1 MNKRVQRSAITFI
14 LSIVAMIAMVL
25 LGGKTTAQEAG
36 GSELSLDNLT
46 VTSFKI
52 IDVKNGNR
60 EIDYRTSDNAQFSE
74 YNSDPT
80 KFSNA
85 LNEGQKTLLY
95 KLNLAVT
102 YNGQEPLKEGD
113 TLTIPANLGNGM
125 ASFASLTLT
134 DADGHVLGTWEYTA
148 GNVIVH
154 FSGDYIKNNRVT
166 RFNASFETGDSVFNL
181 SGAGK
186 TFTRGERRI
195 QYGQVGKNKLIVA
208 REKQY
213 IQAERINNSTT
224 NIQKFASADSDNR
237 LTWLFS
243 IKGDYFIKPDNSY
256 YYNPHLIENEGEYS
270 PRTLTEIYLEDT
282 FEGVTKAPYLY
293 EARVWI
299 SGTNDE
305 GNVIS
310 GDFLAVFPI
319 NLLTEVK
326 QGSLTREEMKAA
338 LQKGQYVIYNN
349 QDGTYTFMMKWW
361 NMNDETGPTY
371 DDLPQIKAAG
381 GVGSFL
387 KSAQSSVF
395 GSISD
400 ETVLKLNRAFKGKAI
415 QNVYVNLKGEYA
427 TALERKEIPN
437 TLKFE
442 TAQTGKNEYKTKGV
456 LTPSSGVA
464 DAPTDPLSIK
474 LLKTDVKTG
483 NALSEGFKFELQT
496 SDDNGTTWKAV
507 DVTANM
513 VVSGTL
519 NGDNTLTPNESGTV
533 EVNSLAGGKKYR
545 FFEKA
550 HADGYIDVTEDNANP
565 NTDKTP
571 TAANSRVVEVN
582 AQGSGKVVV
591 MYNEQ
596 KPETVSVEGTK
607 TWDDADNQ
615 DGKRPAQITVNLLKN
630 GQKVDSKTVTEA
642 DGWKWTFDN
651 LDKYENDAEIT
662 YTVEEETVEG
672 YTATVNGYNITNT
685 HTPGKTNVQVTKKWD
700 DADNQD
706 GKRPSSVTFE
716 LYADG
721 QKTDKTLVL
730 SEGNNWT
737 GSFADLDEYKA
748 GKQIEYTVKELEV
761 KNGYVASIL
770 GSIKNGFVVTNTRAT
785 EKTTV
790 EGTKTWDDA
799 NNQDGKRPAQI
810 TVNLLKNGEKVAS
823 KTVTEADGWKWSF
836 DNLAKYEN
844 GKEITYT
851 VEEETVEGYT
861 ATVKGN
867 NITNSYTPEKTTVE
881 GSKTWDD
888 ADNQDGKRP
897 EAITINL
904 LKNGEKVASKTVTAA
919 DGWKWSFDNL
929 AKYENGKEITYSI
942 VEEQV
947 ESYSSKVDGYNVT
960 NSYTPGKTSV
970 QVTKKWNDADDKDGK
985 RPTSVTITLYA
996 DGEKTDKTLVLN
1008 KENNWT
1014 GNFTELDEYKAGEKI
1029 KYSIKEEPVGN
1040 GYVSEISG
1048 NVTEGFVV
1056 TNTRTPDPE
1065 VPVTPATQTTQ
1076 TTSEST
1082 TTEERGKELPNTGT
1096 TGSLAVFGFLV
1107 MIAAAL
1113 VLTVKTKKA

>member
-1 MNKRVQRSAITFI
+1 MNKRVQKRSIMTFI
-14 LSIVAMIAMVL
+14 LSIIAMIAMVL
-25 LGGKTTAQEAG
+25 FGGKTTAQEAG
-36 GSELSLDNLT
+36 GSELNLDNVT

-52 IDVKNGNR
+52 IDVANGNR
-60 EIDYRTSDNAQFSE
+60 EIDYRTSDNAQFNE
-74 YNSDPT
+74 YNSDPA
-80 KFSNA
+80 KFNNA
-85 LNEGQKTLLY
+85 LNEGQKISSY

-102 YNGQEPLKEGD
+102 YKGQEPLKEGD
-113 TLTIPANLGNGM
+113 TLVIPATIDTNRSDFSSKPLYDEEN
-125 ASFASLTLT
+125 
-134 DADGHVLGTWEYTA
+134 HELGTWEYKN
-148 GNVIVH
+148 GNVVIH
-154 FSGDYIKNNRVT
+154 FSGDYLKNNKVT
-166 RFNASFETGDSVFNL
+166 KFTASFETGENSIHITT
-181 SGAGK
+181 SPK
-186 TFTRGERRI
+186 TTKLGERI
-195 QYGQVGKNKLIVA
+195 AWLGTIGKEKFVVA
-208 REKQY
+208 REKLY
-213 IQAERINNSTT
+213 VVNEKLNDTT
-224 NIQKFASADSDNR
+224 NNMFKSVPKTTDSLITWKFNIESDTLR
-237 LTWLFS
+237 
-243 IKGDYFIKPDNSY
+243 KYHDGRYFY
-256 YYNPHLIENEGEYS
+256 YYNPYMLENNGQYT
-270 PRTLTEIYLEDT
+270 PKPLTDIYIEDT
-282 FEGVTKAPYLY
+282 FEDVIEKPEGIVITAFF
-293 EARVWI
+293 
-299 SGTNDE
+299 SGINDE

-310 GDFLAVFPI
+310 DGSGAGVPASILKKVEQEGK
-319 NLLTEVK
+319 TKEEVK
-326 QGSLTREEMKAA
+326 ASLKKGEYSIYDNKDGS
-338 LQKGQYVIYNN
+338 
-349 QDGTYTFMMKWW
+349 YTLMLKWW
-361 NMNDETGPTY
+361 DTNDPTGPTY
-371 DDLPQIKAAG
+371 DDIPAVKNAG
-381 GVGSFL
+381 GVGNLLKINVPEIFGSL
-387 KSAQSSVF
+387 KSDT
-395 GSISD
+395 I
-400 ETVLKLNRAFKGKAI
+400 EKINNIYNGKAI
-415 QNVYVNLKGEYA
+415 QNFHLMVKAKYTVV
-427 TALERKEIPN
+427 KEKKEVTN
-437 TLKFE
+437 TVKFI
-442 TAQTGKNEYKTKGV
+442 TKQTGEITSTAKGV
-456 LTPSSGVA
+456 LTPSAGVA

-474 LLKTDVKTG
+474 LLKTDLKTG

-533 EVNSLAGGKKYR
+533 EVNSLVGGKKYR

-550 HADGYIDVTEDNANP
+550 HADGYKDVTEDNANP

-582 AQGSGKVVV
+582 AQGSGKLVV

-651 LDKYENDAEIT
+651 LNKYENDAEIT

-730 SEGNNWT
+730 NQENNWT
-737 GSFADLDEYKA
+737 GSFAELDEYKA
-748 GKQIEYTVKELEV
+748 GKQIEYTVKESGVE
-761 KNGYVASIL
+761 NGYIASIF

-785 EKTTV
+785 
-790 EGTKTWDDA
+790 
-799 NNQDGKRPAQI
+799 
-810 TVNLLKNGEKVAS
+810 
-823 KTVTEADGWKWSF
+823 
-836 DNLAKYEN
+836 
-844 GKEITYT
+844 
-851 VEEETVEGYT
+851 
-861 ATVKGN
+861 
-867 NITNSYTPEKTTVE
+867 EKTTVE

-904 LKNGEKVASKTVTAA
+904 LKNGEKVASKTVTEA

-942 VEEQV
+942 VEELV

-970 QVTKKWNDADDKDGK
+970 QVTKKWDDADDKDGK

-996 DGEKTDKTLVLN
+996 DGGKTDKTLVLN

-1029 KYSIKEEPVGN
+1029 EYSIKEEPVGN

-1065 VPVTPATQTTQ
+1065 LPVTPATQTP
-1076 TTSEST
+1076 SDST

-1096 TGSLAVFGFLV
+1096 NSEFLLYG
-1107 MIAAAL
+1107 IAASA
-1113 VLTVKTKKA
+1113 VLLGLGLLLRKKITE

>member
-1 MNKRVQRSAITFI
+1 M
-14 LSIVAMIAMVL
+14 
-25 LGGKTTAQEAG
+25 G
-36 GSELSLDNLT
+36 
-46 VTSFKI
+46 
-52 IDVKNGNR
+52 
-60 EIDYRTSDNAQFSE
+60 
-74 YNSDPT
+74 
-80 KFSNA
+80 
-85 LNEGQKTLLY
+85 
-95 KLNLAVT
+95 
-102 YNGQEPLKEGD
+102 
-113 TLTIPANLGNGM
+113 
-125 ASFASLTLT
+125 
-134 DADGHVLGTWEYTA
+134 YTA
-148 GNVIVH
+148 GNIIVH

-166 RFNASFETGDSVFNL
+166 RFNASFETGNSTFHL
-181 SGAGK
+181 AGAGK

-195 QYGQVGKNKLIVA
+195 QYGQVGNNKLIVA

-213 IQAERINNSTT
+213 IQAEKINNT
-224 NIQKFASADSDNR
+224 NSRIQKFGSSDGDNR
-237 LTWLFS
+237 VTWMLA

-270 PRTLTEIYLEDT
+270 PKTLTEIYLEDT
-282 FEGVTKAPYLY
+282 FQDVTKAPYLY

-310 GDFLAVFPI
+310 GDYLAVFPL

-326 QGSLTREEMKAA
+326 QGSLTKEEMKAA

-361 NMNDETGPTY
+361 NMNDEIGPTY
-371 DDLPQIKAAG
+371 DELPQIKAAG

-387 KSAQSSVF
+387 KSNYSNVF

-400 ETVLKLNRAFKGKAI
+400 ATVAKLNNAFKGKAI
-415 QNVYVNLKGEYA
+415 QNIYMNLKGEYA

-442 TAQTGKNEYKTKGV
+442 TTQTGIGETKATGV
-456 LTPSSGVA
+456 LTPSAGVA

-533 EVNSLAGGKKYR
+533 EVNSLVGGKKYR

-550 HADGYIDVTEDNANP
+550 HADRYKDVTEDNANP
-565 NTDKTP
+565 NTAKNP
-571 TAANSRVVEVN
+571 TAANSRAVEIN

-651 LDKYENDAEIT
+651 LNKYENDAEIT

-672 YTATVNGYNITNT
+672 YTATVNGYNITNSY
-685 HTPGKTNVQVTKKWD
+685 TPGKTSVHVTKKWD
-700 DADNQD
+700 DAD
-706 GKRPSSVTFE
+706 
-716 LYADG
+716 
-721 QKTDKTLVL
+721 DK
-730 SEGNNWT
+730 E
-737 GSFADLDEYKA
+737 
-748 GKQIEYTVKELEV
+748 
-761 KNGYVASIL
+761 
-770 GSIKNGFVVTNTRAT
+770 
-785 EKTTV
+785 
-790 EGTKTWDDA
+790 
-799 NNQDGKRPAQI
+799 GKRPA
-810 TVNLLKNGEKVAS
+810 
-823 KTVTEADGWKWSF
+823 
-836 DNLAKYEN
+836 
-844 GKEITYT
+844 
-851 VEEETVEGYT
+851 
-861 ATVKGN
+861 
-867 NITNSYTPEKTTVE
+867 
-881 GSKTWDD
+881 
-888 ADNQDGKRP
+888 
-897 EAITINL
+897 
-904 LKNGEKVASKTVTAA
+904 
-919 DGWKWSFDNL
+919 
-929 AKYENGKEITYSI
+929 
-942 VEEQV
+942 
-947 ESYSSKVDGYNVT
+947 
-960 NSYTPGKTSV
+960 
-970 QVTKKWNDADDKDGK
+970 
-985 RPTSVTITLYA
+985 SVTITLYA
-996 DGEKTDKTLVLN
+996 DGEKTDKTLVLD
-1008 KENNWT
+1008 KENSWT
-1014 GNFTELDEYKAGEKI
+1014 GNFTELNEYKVGKKI
-1029 KYSIKEEPVGN
+1029 EYSIKEEPVGN

-1065 VPVTPATQTTQ
+1065 VPVTPATQTS
-1076 TTSEST
+1076 SEST

>member
-36 GSELSLDNLT
+36 GSELSLDNVT

-113 TLTIPANLGNGM
+113 TLTIPANLGDGIAN
-125 ASFASLTLT
+125 FDSLPLT
-134 DADGHVLGTWEYTA
+134 DAEGHVLGTWEYTA

-166 RFNASFETGDSVFNL
+166 KFNASFETGDSTFHL
-181 SGAGK
+181 SRAGK

-195 QYGQVGKNKLIVA
+195 QNGQLGKNKLIVA

-213 IQAERINNSTT
+213 IQAEKINNTT
-224 NIQKFASADSDNR
+224 PLIQKFGSSDGDSTV
-237 LTWLFS
+237 TWLFA
-243 IKGDYFIKPDNSY
+243 IKGDYFIKPNNSD

-361 NMNDETGPTY
+361 DMNDETGPTY

-387 KSAQSSVF
+387 KSTQSSVF

-442 TAQTGKNEYKTKGV
+442 TAQTGNNEYKTKGV

-533 EVNSLAGGKKYR
+533 EVNSLVGGKKYR

-550 HADGYIDVTEDNANP
+550 HADGYKDVTENNANP

-591 MYNEQ
+591 MYNEK

-607 TWDDADNQ
+607 TWDDANNQ
-615 DGKRPAQITVNLLKN
+615 DGKRPEQITVNLLKN
-630 GQKVDSKTVTEA
+630 GQKVDSKTVTEV

-730 SEGNNWT
+730 NQENNWT
-737 GSFADLDEYKA
+737 GSFAELDEYKA
-748 GKQIEYTVKELEV
+748 GKQIEYTVKESGVE
-761 KNGYVASIL
+761 NGYIASIF
-770 GSIKNGFVVTNTRAT
+770 GSIKNGFVVTNTRTT

-790 EGTKTWDDA
+790 EGA
-799 NNQDGKRPAQI
+799 
-810 TVNLLKNGEKVAS
+810 
-823 KTVTEADGWKWSF
+823 
-836 DNLAKYEN
+836 
-844 GKEITYT
+844 
-851 VEEETVEGYT
+851 
-861 ATVKGN
+861 
-867 NITNSYTPEKTTVE
+867 
-881 GSKTWDD
+881 KTWDD

-904 LKNGEKVASKTVTAA
+904 LKNGEKVATKTVTEA

-970 QVTKKWNDADDKDGK
+970 QVTKKWDDADDKDGK
-985 RPTSVTITLYA
+985 RPTSVKITLYA

-1029 KYSIKEEPVGN
+1029 EYSIKEEPVGN

-1065 VPVTPATQTTQ
+1065 VPVTPATQTTQTTQ

>member
-442 TAQTGKNEYKTKGV
+442 TAQTGNNEYKTKGV

-550 HADGYIDVTEDNANP
+550 HADGYKDVTEDNANP

-700 DADNQD
+700 DANNQD
-706 GKRPSSVTFE
+706 GKRPSSVTFK

-730 SEGNNWT
+730 NQENNWT
-737 GSFADLDEYKA
+737 GSFAELDEYKA
-748 GKQIEYTVKELEV
+748 GKQIEYTVKEAGVE
-761 KNGYVASIL
+761 NGYIASIF

-799 NNQDGKRPAQI
+799 
-810 TVNLLKNGEKVAS
+810 
-823 KTVTEADGWKWSF
+823 
-836 DNLAKYEN
+836 
-844 GKEITYT
+844 
-851 VEEETVEGYT
+851 
-861 ATVKGN
+861 
-867 NITNSYTPEKTTVE
+867 
-881 GSKTWDD
+881 
-888 ADNQDGKRP
+888 DNQDGKRP

-904 LKNGEKVASKTVTAA
+904 LKNGEKVATKTVTEA

-970 QVTKKWNDADDKDGK
+970 QVTKKWDDADDKDGK

-996 DGEKTDKTLVLN
+996 DGEKTDKTLVLD

-1029 KYSIKEEPVGN
+1029 EYSIKEEPVGN

-1065 VPVTPATQTTQ
+1065 VPVTPATQTS
-1076 TTSEST
+1076 SEST

-1096 TGSLAVFGFLV
+1096 AGSLAVFGFLV

>member
-1 MNKRVQRSAITFI
+1 MNKNVQCRSVITFI

-25 LGGKTTAQEAG
+25 LGGQITAQEAG
-36 GSELSLDNLT
+36 GSELSLDNVT

-52 IDVKNGNR
+52 IDVNNGNR
-60 EIDYRTSDNAQFSE
+60 EIDYRTSDNAQFNE

-80 KFSNA
+80 KFNNA
-85 LNEGQKTLLY
+85 LNEGQKTLFY
-95 KLNLAVT
+95 KLALAVT
-102 YNGQEPLKEGD
+102 YNSQEPLKEGD
-113 TLTIPANLGNGM
+113 TLTIPANLGNEM
-125 ASFASLTLT
+125 SNFVSLPLT
-134 DADGHVLGTWEYTA
+134 DGEGHVLGTWEYTA
-148 GNVIVH
+148 GNIIVH

-166 RFNASFETGDSVFNL
+166 RFNASFETGNSTFHL

-195 QYGQVGKNKLIVA
+195 QYGQLGNNKLIVA

-213 IQAERINNSTT
+213 IQAEKINNT
-224 NIQKFASADSDNR
+224 NSRIQKYGSSDGDNR
-237 LTWLFS
+237 VTWMLS

-270 PRTLTEIYLEDT
+270 PKTLTEIYLEDT
-282 FEGVTKAPYLY
+282 FQDVTKAPYLY

-310 GDFLAVFPI
+310 GDYLAVFPL

-326 QGSLTREEMKAA
+326 QGSLTKEEMKAA

-387 KSAQSSVF
+387 KSNYSNVF

-400 ETVLKLNRAFKGKAI
+400 ETVAKLNNTFKGKAI
-415 QNVYVNLKGEYA
+415 QNIYMNLKGEYA

-442 TAQTGKNEYKTKGV
+442 TTQTGIGETKATAV
-456 LTPSSGVA
+456 LTPSAGVA

-533 EVNSLAGGKKYR
+533 EVNSLVGGKKYR
-545 FFEKA
+545 FVEKA
-550 HADGYIDVTEDNANP
+550 HPDGYKDVTEDNSNP

-571 TAANSRVVEVN
+571 TAANSRVVEIN

-615 DGKRPAQITVNLLKN
+615 DGKRPK
-630 GQKVDSKTVTEA
+630 
-642 DGWKWTFDN
+642 
-651 LDKYENDAEIT
+651 EIT
-662 YTVEEETVEG
+662 
-672 YTATVNGYNITNT
+672 I
-685 HTPGKTNVQVTKKWD
+685 
-700 DADNQD
+700 
-706 GKRPSSVTFE
+706 
-716 LYADG
+716 
-721 QKTDKTLVL
+721 
-730 SEGNNWT
+730 
-737 GSFADLDEYKA
+737 
-748 GKQIEYTVKELEV
+748 
-761 KNGYVASIL
+761 
-770 GSIKNGFVVTNTRAT
+770 
-785 EKTTV
+785 
-790 EGTKTWDDA
+790 
-799 NNQDGKRPAQI
+799 
-810 TVNLLKNGEKVAS
+810 NLLKNGEKVAS
-823 KTVTEADGWKWSF
+823 KTVTEADGWKWTF
-836 DNLAKYEN
+836 DNLNKYEN
-844 GKEITYT
+844 NAEITYT

-861 ATVKGN
+861 ATVN
-867 NITNSYTPEKTTVE
+867 DYNITNT
-881 GSKTWDD
+881 
-888 ADNQDGKRP
+888 Q
-897 EAITINL
+897 
-904 LKNGEKVASKTVTAA
+904 
-919 DGWKWSFDNL
+919 
-929 AKYENGKEITYSI
+929 
-942 VEEQV
+942 
-947 ESYSSKVDGYNVT
+947 
-960 NSYTPGKTSV
+960 TPGKTSV
-970 QVTKKWNDADDKDGK
+970 QVTKKWDDADDKEGK
-985 RPTSVTITLYA
+985 RPASVTITLYA
-996 DGEKTDKTLVLN
+996 DGEKTDKTLVLD
-1008 KENNWT
+1008 KESNWT
-1014 GNFTELDEYKAGEKI
+1014 GNFTELDEYKAGKKI
-1029 KYSIKEEPVGN
+1029 EYSIKEEPVGN

-1065 VPVTPATQTTQ
+1065 APVTTTTQ
-1076 TTSEST
+1076 TPSEST

-1096 TGSLAVFGFLV
+1096 TGSLAIFGFLV

>member
-36 GSELSLDNLT
+36 GSELSLDNVT

-52 IDVKNGNR
+52 IDVANGNK
-60 EIDYRTSDNAQFSE
+60 EIEYKKQSDAQYQE
-74 YNSDPT
+74 YKSDPSR
-80 KFSNA
+80 FSNS
-85 LNEGQKTLLY
+85 LTENQKNSSV
-95 KLNLAVT
+95 KLQLSISYQAK
-102 YNGQEPLKEGD
+102 EAIKEGD
-113 TLTIPANLGNGM
+113 TLVIPAML
-125 ASFASLTLT
+125 
-134 DADGHVLGTWEYTA
+134 DADKADFNDKPLFDGGNNEIGTWKYHN
-148 GNVIVH
+148 GNFVIY
-154 FSGDYIKNNRVT
+154 FSGDYIKNNKVT
-166 RFNASFETGDSVFNL
+166 QFTGTFETGEKKIYL
-181 SGAGK
+181 GARPK
-186 TFTRGERRI
+186 TTKLGERMVD
-195 QYGQVGKNKLIVA
+195 YGTLGKEKIVLA
-208 REKQY
+208 RERFY
-213 IQAERINNSTT
+213 VVSDNLNTTSTT
-224 NIQKFASADSDNR
+224 LYKSAPYGTDSTVTWQFNIESDSYTKNVNG
-237 LTWLFS
+237 T
-243 IKGDYFIKPDNSY
+243 
-256 YYNPHLIENEGEYS
+256 YYNFQAPYLLEHNGEYS
-270 PRTLTEIYLEDT
+270 PKALTDIYLEDT
-282 FEGVTKAPYLY
+282 IENVTEKPEDLNFYPFVSGVD
-293 EARVWI
+293 
-299 SGTNDE
+299 DE
-305 GNVIS
+305 GKVIAGVYTVRLPNS
-310 GDFLAVFPI
+310 ALKRIEQG
-319 NLLTEVK
+319 NRSREEVK
-326 QGSLTREEMKAA
+326 NSLKKGEYSIYDNHDGS
-338 LQKGQYVIYNN
+338 
-349 QDGTYTFMMKWW
+349 YTLMLKWW
-361 NMNDETGPTY
+361 DMNDSTGLKY
-371 DDLPQIKAAG
+371 DDIPAINQAG
-381 GVGSFL
+381 GIGSYLQRTEPDIFGAL
-387 KSAQSSVF
+387 KP
-395 GSISD
+395 
-400 ETVLKLNRAFKGKAI
+400 ETIEKINNIYKGKAI
-415 QNVYVNLKGEYA
+415 QNVFFYYRTKLRTVKERTEIKN
-427 TALERKEIPN
+427 TAKI
-437 TLKFE
+437 E
-442 TAQTGKNEYKTKGV
+442 TKQTGAVERYAKGV
-456 LTPSSGVA
+456 LTPSAGVA

-519 NGDNTLTPNESGTV
+519 HGDNTLPPDESGTV
-533 EVNSLAGGKKYR
+533 EVNSLVGGKKYR

-550 HADGYIDVTEDNANP
+550 HADGYKDVTEDNANP

-596 KPETVSVEGTK
+596 KPETVSTVSVEGTK

-630 GQKVDSKTVTEA
+630 GQKVDSRTVTEA
-642 DGWKWTFDN
+642 DEWKW
-651 LDKYENDAEIT
+651 
-662 YTVEEETVEG
+662 V
-672 YTATVNGYNITNT
+672 
-685 HTPGKTNVQVTKKWD
+685 
-700 DADNQD
+700 
-706 GKRPSSVTFE
+706 
-716 LYADG
+716 
-721 QKTDKTLVL
+721 
-730 SEGNNWT
+730 
-737 GSFADLDEYKA
+737 
-748 GKQIEYTVKELEV
+748 
-761 KNGYVASIL
+761 
-770 GSIKNGFVVTNTRAT
+770 
-785 EKTTV
+785 
-790 EGTKTWDDA
+790 
-799 NNQDGKRPAQI
+799 
-810 TVNLLKNGEKVAS
+810 
-823 KTVTEADGWKWSF
+823 F

-851 VEEETVEGYT
+851 VEEEPVEGYT
-861 ATVKGN
+861 ATVKGY
-867 NITNSYTPEKTTVE
+867 NITNTYTPDKTTVE

-897 EAITINL
+897 ETITINL
-904 LKNGEKVASKTVTAA
+904 LKNGEKVATKTVTEA

-970 QVTKKWNDADDKDGK
+970 QVTKKWDDADDKDGK

-996 DGEKTDKTLVLN
+996 DSEKTDKTLVLD

-1029 KYSIKEEPVGN
+1029 EYSIKEETVGN

-1065 VPVTPATQTTQ
+1065 VPVTPDPEVPVTPATQTP
-1076 TTSEST
+1076 SESTT

-1096 TGSLAVFGFLV
+1096 AGSLAVFGFLV

>member
-1 MNKRVQRSAITFI
+1 MLKWWDMN
-14 LSIVAMIAMVL
+14 
-25 LGGKTTAQEAG
+25 
-36 GSELSLDNLT
+36 DP
-46 VTSFKI
+46 
-52 IDVKNGNR
+52 NG
-60 EIDYRTSDNAQFSE
+60 IKYDD
-74 YNSDPT
+74 
-80 KFSNA
+80 
-85 LNEGQKTLLY
+85 
-95 KLNLAVT
+95 
-102 YNGQEPLKEGD
+102 
-113 TLTIPANLGNGM
+113 IPA
-125 ASFASLTLT
+125 
-134 DADGHVLGTWEYTA
+134 
-148 GNVIVH
+148 
-154 FSGDYIKNNRVT
+154 
-166 RFNASFETGDSVFNL
+166 
-181 SGAGK
+181 
-186 TFTRGERRI
+186 
-195 QYGQVGKNKLIVA
+195 
-208 REKQY
+208 
-213 IQAERINNSTT
+213 
-224 NIQKFASADSDNR
+224 
-237 LTWLFS
+237 
-243 IKGDYFIKPDNSY
+243 
-256 YYNPHLIENEGEYS
+256 
-270 PRTLTEIYLEDT
+270 
-282 FEGVTKAPYLY
+282 
-293 EARVWI
+293 
-299 SGTNDE
+299 
-305 GNVIS
+305 
-310 GDFLAVFPI
+310 
-319 NLLTEVK
+319 VK
-326 QGSLTREEMKAA
+326 Q
-338 LQKGQYVIYNN
+338 
-349 QDGTYTFMMKWW
+349 
-361 NMNDETGPTY
+361 
-371 DDLPQIKAAG
+371 AG
-381 GVGSFL
+381 GVGNYL
-387 KSAQSSVF
+387 KVTEPDLF
-395 GSISD
+395 GQFKS
-400 ETVLKLNRAFKGKAI
+400 ETIEKINALYSGKSI
-415 QNVYVNLKGEYA
+415 QNAFMYFTTKFA
-427 TALERKEIPN
+427 TVKEKTEINN
-437 TLKFE
+437 T
-442 TAQTGKNEYKTKGV
+442 AIIQTKQYGVQEKKATGV
-456 LTPSSGVA
+456 LTPAAGIA

-533 EVNSLAGGKKYR
+533 EVNSLVGGKKYR

-550 HADGYIDVTEDNANP
+550 HADRYKDVTEDNANP
-565 NTDKTP
+565 NTAKNP

-685 HTPGKTNVQVTKKWD
+685 HTPEKTSVQVTKKWD

-706 GKRPSSVTFE
+706 GKRPSSVTFV

-730 SEGNNWT
+730 SQENNWT
-737 GSFADLDEYKA
+737 GSFAELDEYKV
-748 GKQIEYTVKELEV
+748 GKQIEYTVKESGVE
-761 KNGYVASIL
+761 NGYIASIF
-770 GSIKNGFVVTNTRAT
+770 GSNKNGFVVTNTRAT

-790 EGTKTWDDA
+790 EGA
-799 NNQDGKRPAQI
+799 
-810 TVNLLKNGEKVAS
+810 
-823 KTVTEADGWKWSF
+823 
-836 DNLAKYEN
+836 
-844 GKEITYT
+844 
-851 VEEETVEGYT
+851 
-861 ATVKGN
+861 
-867 NITNSYTPEKTTVE
+867 
-881 GSKTWDD
+881 KTWDD

-897 EAITINL
+897 EEITINL
-904 LKNGEKVASKTVTAA
+904 LKNGEKVATKTVTEA

-996 DGEKTDKTLVLN
+996 NGEKTDKTLVLN

-1029 KYSIKEEPVGN
+1029 EYSIKEEPVGN

-1065 VPVTPATQTTQ
+1065 VPVTPATQTP
-1076 TTSEST
+1076 SEST
-1082 TTEERGKELPNTGT
+1082 TTEESGKELPNTGT
-1096 TGSLAVFGFLV
+1096 TGSLAVIGFLV
-1107 MIAAAL
+1107 LIAAAL

>member
-1 MNKRVQRSAITFI
+1 MLH
-14 LSIVAMIAMVL
+14 LS
-25 LGGKTTAQEAG
+25 
-36 GSELSLDNLT
+36 N
-46 VTSFKI
+46 
-52 IDVKNGNR
+52 
-60 EIDYRTSDNAQFSE
+60 
-74 YNSDPT
+74 
-80 KFSNA
+80 
-85 LNEGQKTLLY
+85 
-95 KLNLAVT
+95 
-102 YNGQEPLKEGD
+102 
-113 TLTIPANLGNGM
+113 
-125 ASFASLTLT
+125 
-134 DADGHVLGTWEYTA
+134 
-148 GNVIVH
+148 
-154 FSGDYIKNNRVT
+154 
-166 RFNASFETGDSVFNL
+166 
-181 SGAGK
+181 AGK
-186 TFTRGERRI
+186 TFKLGDRRI
-195 QYGQVGKNKLIVA
+195 QEGRLGKERLIVA
-208 REKQY
+208 REKEY
-213 IQAERINNSTT
+213 IKAEKINNTSSGFL
-224 NIQKFASADSDNR
+224 KYASADSDKIM
-237 LTWLFS
+237 TWMFS
-243 IKGDYFIKPDNSY
+243 IKGDFFTKPDYRSY
-256 YYNPHLIENEGEYS
+256 FNPHLIENEGEYS
-270 PRTLTEIYLEDT
+270 PKTLTEIYLEDT
-282 FEGVTKAPYLY
+282 FEGVTKAPYVS
-293 EARVWI
+293 AADVWV
-299 SGTNDE
+299 SGTDDE

-310 GDFLAVFPI
+310 GNYLARFPL
-319 NLLTEVK
+319 NLLTQVK

-371 DDLPQIKAAG
+371 DDLPAIKAAG
-381 GVGSFL
+381 GVGSYL
-387 KSAQSSVF
+387 KSNYSNVF

-400 ETVLKLNRAFKGKAI
+400 ETVSKLNNAFKGKAI
-415 QNVYVNLKGEYA
+415 QNVYVNLKAEYA

-442 TAQTGKNEYKTKGV
+442 TTQTGSGETKYTGV

-533 EVNSLAGGKKYR
+533 EVNSLVGGEKYR

-550 HADGYIDVTEDNANP
+550 HADGYKDVTEDNANP

-591 MYNEQ
+591 MYNEK

-730 SEGNNWT
+730 NQENNWT
-737 GSFADLDEYKA
+737 GSFAELDEYKA
-748 GKQIEYTVKELEV
+748 GKQIEYTVKEAGVE
-761 KNGYVASIL
+761 NGYIASIF

-785 EKTTV
+785 
-790 EGTKTWDDA
+790 
-799 NNQDGKRPAQI
+799 
-810 TVNLLKNGEKVAS
+810 
-823 KTVTEADGWKWSF
+823 
-836 DNLAKYEN
+836 
-844 GKEITYT
+844 
-851 VEEETVEGYT
+851 
-861 ATVKGN
+861 
-867 NITNSYTPEKTTVE
+867 EKTTVE

-904 LKNGEKVASKTVTAA
+904 LKNGEKVASKTVTEA

-985 RPTSVTITLYA
+985 RPTSVTITLFA

-1029 KYSIKEEPVGN
+1029 EYSIKEEPVGN

-1065 VPVTPATQTTQ
+1065 VPVTPATQTP
-1076 TTSEST
+1076 SDST
-1082 TTEERGKELPNTGT
+1082 TTEDRGKELPNTGT
-1096 TGSLAVFGFLV
+1096 TGSLAVIGFVVL
-1107 MIAAAL
+1107 IAAAL

>member
-1 MNKRVQRSAITFI
+1 MNKRVQKRSIMTFI
-14 LSIVAMIAMVL
+14 LSIIAMIAMVL
-25 LGGKTTAQEAG
+25 LGGKTTAQEAA
-36 GSELSLDNLT
+36 GSELSLDNVT

-52 IDVKNGNR
+52 IDVKNGNK
-60 EIDYRTSDNAQFSE
+60 EIEYKKESDAQYE
-74 YNSDPT
+74 AYKSDPSI
-80 KFSNA
+80 FSNGI
-85 LNEGQKTLLY
+85 NIGQSTSTFKYQLSISY
-95 KLNLAVT
+95 KA
-102 YNGQEPLKEGD
+102 QEILKEGD
-113 TLTIPANLGNGM
+113 TLVIPATFDSLKS
-125 ASFASLTLT
+125 SFSRNILV
-134 DADGHVLGTWEYTA
+134 DGENHELGTWEYKD
-148 GNVIVH
+148 GNVVIY
-154 FSGDYIKNNRVT
+154 FSGDYIKNNRVKS
-166 RFNASFETGDSVFNL
+166 FKASFETGENNILITTSE
-181 SGAGK
+181 K
-186 TFTRGERRI
+186 TTKLGERI
-195 QYGQVGKNKLIVA
+195 AFIGTIGKEKFVAA
-208 REKQY
+208 REKLY
-213 IQAERINNSTT
+213 VVTEALNDTT
-224 NIQKFASADSDNR
+224 NSMFKSAHQTTDSLITWKFNIESDR
-237 LTWLFS
+237 LR
-243 IKGDYFIKPDNSY
+243 KYQNGKYYN
-256 YYNPHLIENEGEYS
+256 YYNPYMLENNGQYT
-270 PRTLTEIYLEDT
+270 PKTLTDIYIEDT
-282 FEGVTKAPYLY
+282 FEDVIEKPNGIIITAFFSGIDDEGKVVSDSSGAGLPASILKKVEQEGKTKAEVKASLKNGEYCIYDNKDGSYTLMLK
-293 EARVWI
+293 WWD
-299 SGTNDE
+299 TND
-305 GNVIS
+305 V
-310 GDFLAVFPI
+310 
-319 NLLTEVK
+319 
-326 QGSLTREEMKAA
+326 
-338 LQKGQYVIYNN
+338 
-349 QDGTYTFMMKWW
+349 
-361 NMNDETGPTY
+361 TGPTY
-371 DDLPQIKAAG
+371 DDIPAVKNAG
-381 GVGSFL
+381 GVGNFL
-387 KSAQSSVF
+387 KASDPNIY
-395 GSISD
+395 GSLKP
-400 ETVLKLNRAFKGKAI
+400 ETIEKMNNIFKGKAI
-415 QNVYVNLKGEYA
+415 QNFHLMVRAKYKAV
-427 TALERKEIPN
+427 KENKEVTN
-437 TLKFE
+437 TVKF
-442 TAQTGKNEYKTKGV
+442 TTKQTGEVTSTAKAT
-456 LTPSSGVA
+456 LTPPAGGVA

-519 NGDNTLTPNESGTV
+519 NGDNTLTPDESGTV
-533 EVNSLAGGKKYR
+533 EVNSLVGGKKYR

-550 HADGYIDVTEDNANP
+550 HADRYKDVTEDNANP

-571 TAANSRVVEVN
+571 TAANSRVVEIN

-615 DGKRPAQITVNLLKN
+615 DGKRPTQITVNLLKN

-651 LDKYENDAEIT
+651 LNKYENDTEIT

-685 HTPGKTNVQVTKKWD
+685 HTPGKTSVQVTKKWD

-730 SEGNNWT
+730 NQENNWT
-737 GSFADLDEYKA
+737 GSFAELDEYKA
-748 GKQIEYTVKELEV
+748 GKQIEYTVKESGVE
-761 KNGYVASIL
+761 NGYIASIF

-799 NNQDGKRPAQI
+799 
-810 TVNLLKNGEKVAS
+810 
-823 KTVTEADGWKWSF
+823 
-836 DNLAKYEN
+836 
-844 GKEITYT
+844 
-851 VEEETVEGYT
+851 
-861 ATVKGN
+861 
-867 NITNSYTPEKTTVE
+867 
-881 GSKTWDD
+881 
-888 ADNQDGKRP
+888 DNQDGKRP

-904 LKNGEKVASKTVTAA
+904 LKNGEKVATKTVTEA

-947 ESYSSKVDGYNVT
+947 DSYSSKVDGYNVT

-970 QVTKKWNDADDKDGK
+970 QVTKKWDDADDKDGK

-996 DGEKTDKTLVLN
+996 DGEKIDKTLVLD

-1029 KYSIKEEPVGN
+1029 EYSIKEEPVGN

-1065 VPVTPATQTTQ
+1065 VPVTPATQTT
-1076 TTSEST
+1076 SEST

-1096 TGSLAVFGFLV
+1096 TGSLAVIGFVVL
-1107 MIAAAL
+1107 IAAAL